1 MTMSEPIVC
10 SLEPGELRVRRDAL
24 LPGIAG
30 QAEHI
35 EPIDGGIRLRF
46 ANAALLTTAAAAIDA
61 ERKCCRFL
69 AFVLTVAPADG
80 PMSLEITG
88 PAGTQEFVSDLLRKG

>member
-1 MTMSEPIVC
+1 MTEPIVC

-35 EPIDGGIRLRF
+35 EPIDGGVRLRF
-46 ANAALLTTAAAAIDA
+46 ADATLLTTVGAVGVGGAGGGGRGA
-61 ERKCCRFL
+61 FL
-69 AFVLTVAPADG
+69 CVSFFLFFSRPRGGGGGKVFPSRSRVRPARR
-80 PMSLEITG
+80 S
-88 PAGTQEFVSDLLRKG
+88 

>member
-1 MTMSEPIVC
+1 MSEPIVC

-24 LPGIAG
+24 LPGIVG
-30 QAEHI
+30 QSVLMESMYV
-35 EPIDGGIRLRF
+35 GVRLRF
-46 ANAALLTTAAAAIDA
+46 ADAALLTTVAAVIDA
-61 ERKCCRFL
+61 ERQCCRFL

-88 PAGTQEFVSDLLRKG
+88 PAGTQEFLSDLLQKG